1 VRTRSLGKTGLTV
14 SELAL
19 GTWGLSGD
27 AYGPVPETDQD
38 RVIERARALGITLF
52 ETADAYGDG
61 AMERK
66 LGERF
71 ASDSDARVV
80 TKLGTDRTATP
91 PRKRFDAAYLAE
103 AFEKSRERLRR
114 ETVDLVLLHNPAKT
128 TIEQSD
134 ATAFLA
140 GLREK
145 GKIRAWGVSAGSV
158 DVARAALARGAEVL
172 SLTYHALFASDV
184 RTLHD
189 DIQKSGAGLLAHSVL
204 GYGLLCG
211 YWSLHKEFPAGDH
224 RRDRWTYDELRRRVP
239 QLNALR
245 VFLGAEVG
253 TLRGA
258 AVRFVL
264 SNTDVSAALLG
275 PKSTLQLDQLVREAG
290 KEPPYLSEEQLVK
303 FKNRLEDLGIAT

>member
-1 VRTRSLGKTGLTV
+1 V
-14 SELAL
+14 SELSL

-52 ETADAYGDG
+52 ETADSYGNG
-61 AMERK
+61 AIERK

-71 ASDSDARVV
+71 AADPDAKIV
-80 TKLGTDRTATP
+80 TKIGTDRTATP
-91 PRKRFDAAYLAE
+91 PQKRFDAAYLTE
-103 AFEKSRERLRR
+103 AFEKSRERLKRDAID
-114 ETVDLVLLHNPAKT
+114 VVLLHNPVLATVEK
-128 TIEQSD
+128 SD
-134 ATAFLA
+134 ATRVLSE
-140 GLREK
+140 LRAQ
-145 GKIRAWGVSAGSV
+145 GKVRAWGVSAGSV
-158 DVARAALARGAEVL
+158 EVARAAIARGAEVL
-172 SLTYHALFASDV
+172 SLAHHALFSSDV
-184 RTLHD
+184 RALHD
-189 DIQKSGAGLLAHSVL
+189 DIQKAGVGLLAHSVL

-211 YWSLHKEFPAGDH
+211 YWSLHKEFPEGDH
-224 RRDRWTYDELRRRVP
+224 RRERWTYDELRRRVP

-245 VFLGAEVG
+245 VLLGSEVG

-264 SNTDVSAALLG
+264 SNGDVSAAILG

-290 KEPPYLSEEQLVK
+290 KEPPYLSEEQLTK